1 MSNNSYTV
9 SDYLLDRLAELH
21 VDTIFGVPGDY
32 TLSLLDHVIA
42 HPALTW
48 TGCTNELN
56 AGYAAD
62 GYGRLRGIGAVMTTF
77 GVGELSAINAIAG
90 SFAEHVPVVHIVGA
104 PSSSAQAAQRIV
116 HHSLGDGQ
124 FTHFLQMHERITC
137 ARAAL
142 TALDAGAQI
151 DRVLTAVRDQRLP
164 GYLLLPA
171 DIGDLPIGRPV
182 APLAPAGDLTDPGA
196 LSAFV
201 DAAARLFEQA
211 DTAEDVSVLAGVL
224 VHRLG
229 AADAL
234 HDLINAGPVPHA
246 TSLWG
251 KSVVDESAPTFLGI
265 YAGAASEPDVRS
277 AIEDARVLVVAGV
290 EFTDLNSGFFS
301 QQLNRA
307 RTIELTPAIASVGAA
322 TFAPVAIGAALA
334 ELAKLVSGL
343 GRHDPQTPTTVVH
356 RAQPVAPST
365 ALSQSTLWS
374 TVSAHLRPRDIVLAD
389 QGTSFYGMA
398 THRLPDD
405 VVFIGQ
411 PLWASIGY
419 TLPALLGAC
428 LASPGRRGVLLIGDG
443 AAQMT
448 VQELSSVLRSGITA
462 TVVIV
467 DNDGYTV
474 ERAIHGPDEPY
485 NDIAGWDWTLLP
497 ALFAPERT
505 SHTHVVENV
514 GQLTDAMADSTPGT
528 LTLIHAIVPRMDV
541 PELLSEIAR
550 AASRAN
556 SQVNP

>member
-1 MSNNSYTV
+1 M
-9 SDYLLDRLAELH
+9 
-21 VDTIFGVPGDY
+21 
-32 TLSLLDHVIA
+32 
-42 HPALTW
+42 
-48 TGCTNELN
+48 
-56 AGYAAD
+56 
-62 GYGRLRGIGAVMTTF
+62 RGIAAVMTTF

-171 DIGDLPIGRPV
+171 DVGDLPIQRPA
-182 APLAPAGDLTDPGA
+182 APLARAGDLTDPEA

-201 DAAARLFEQA
+201 DAATRLLDQA

-229 AADAL
+229 AAAEL
-234 HDLINAGPVPHA
+234 HDLITAGPVPHA

-265 YAGAASEPDVRS
+265 YAGAASEPGVRS
-277 AIEDARVLVVAGV
+277 AIEDAAVLVVAGV

-301 QQLNRA
+301 QQLERS
-307 RTIELTPAIASVGAA
+307 RTIELAPAVASVGAA
-322 TFAPVAIGAALA
+322 TFAPVRIGAALA
-334 ELAKLVSGL
+334 ELAKLVAGK
-343 GRHDPQTPTTVVH
+343 GR
-356 RAQPVAPST
+356 REIQPVRDDDSPVQAVTDNSA
-365 ALSQSTLWS
+365 ALSQRTLWS
-374 TVSAHLRPRDIVLAD
+374 TVGAHLRPRDIVLAD

-448 VQELSSVLRSGITA
+448 VQELSSILRSGISA

-474 ERAIHGPDEPY
+474 ERAIHGPNEPY
-485 NDIAGWDWTLLP
+485 NDIASWDWTLLP

-505 SHTHVVENV
+505 SHTHVVETV
-514 GQLTDAMADSTPGT
+514 GQLADALTDSTPGR

-541 PELLSEIAR
+541 PDLLSEIAR
-550 AASRAN
+550 AAARAN
-556 SQVNP
+556 ARVNP